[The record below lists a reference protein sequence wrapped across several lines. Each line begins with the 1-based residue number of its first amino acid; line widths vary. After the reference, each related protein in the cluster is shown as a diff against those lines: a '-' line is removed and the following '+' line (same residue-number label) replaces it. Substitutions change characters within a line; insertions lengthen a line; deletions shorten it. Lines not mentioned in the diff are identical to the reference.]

1 MTNTDHVRAACKRLG
16 RFTRVDLLAA
26 LPEMTKKDIG
36 RAFDGLAKGEAKVV
50 PGVEVPT
57 VLACD
62 GRTVQAK
69 VYEYVG
75 KDYKQAPKP
84 EYTATSVARKVQPKA
99 TKALH
104 SKATVQRKSSGYA
117 PGHFTQDMR
126 LHDWPPGFTSRIAPG
141 PALPSSLSVI
151 ARRESDAATGK
162 GYGAGT
168 VVMTGTPTNPRPKMM
183 VRAA

>member
-1 MTNTDHVRAACKRLG
+1 MTNTDHVRAACVRLG
-16 RFTRVDLLAA
+16 KFTRADLVEA
-26 LPEMTKKDIG
+26 LPKMTKKDVY
-36 RAFDGLAKGEAKVV
+36 RAFDGLAKGEAKAVLGSV
-50 PGVEVPT
+50 VPT

-75 KDYKQAPKP
+75 KDFKQAPKP
-84 EYTATSVARKVQPKA
+84 EYTATTEARNVLPRA
-99 TKALH
+99 TKKMR
-104 SKATVQRKSSGYA
+104 SKAAVQHKASGYA
-117 PGHFTQDMR
+117 PGHFTADMR

-151 ARRESDAATGK
+151 ARRESDSATGK
-162 GYGAGT
+162 GWGDGT
-168 VVMTGTPTNPRPKMM
+168 QVMTGTPNTARPKMM